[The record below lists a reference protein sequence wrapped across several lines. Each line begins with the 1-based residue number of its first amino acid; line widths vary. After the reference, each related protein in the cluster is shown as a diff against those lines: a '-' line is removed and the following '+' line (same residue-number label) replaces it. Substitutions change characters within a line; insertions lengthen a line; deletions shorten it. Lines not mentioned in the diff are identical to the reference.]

1 MRLLTPWLF
10 LVASAFLAVASSR
23 LAAAPAESPAGSA
36 TIAQENA
43 LEEWARASVVDYGEQ
58 VQPLLETYCYRC
70 HGERRQRAD
79 VRVDDL
85 DPDVV
90 FGGDADGWRAVLDM
104 LNSGEMP
111 PSRQAQPTDEERR
124 LLVEWMTAGLER
136 AAERAR
142 GATRSTLRRLNKA
155 QYTHT
160 LQDLLGIELEFGRPL
175 PDDGKSKLGFSNNGE
190 VLQASPLH
198 IETYQAIAREA
209 LDQAI
214 ATEKPPVSHYRV
226 TFGSGLGVGKVAG
239 TTGGYQ
245 SVPLSP
251 DDFTVEVLEADG
263 TSRDPR
269 TDAEREAL
277 ENLMRRITVGFRGSS
292 RGRFRVVD
300 EGLVMYSAVPHRET
314 TPKSWQGPSPNMKLE
329 MQRCFPLKGDFA
341 FRVQA
346 SRGPLFPD
354 DRQLLLE
361 LQDGTPLVRV
371 PNDTLGVTP
380 ELGALVVSAF
390 ETTEQSNLI
399 RRDAFLVS
407 EELTADSNA
416 KLKLDV
422 PAKGYYQIDLV
433 HPPVG
438 IDGMPS
444 ARLSLGDQN
453 LDVRLSLSEEQLK
466 RARVVTP
473 LGAAHLHQGHRE
485 FRLGGPFFVGF
496 SHLVLTPLNDGHP
509 LFERLAIE
517 NDEASRAIQAERT
530 PWLRVFAGTR
540 TDDGMD
546 YAAFDE
552 RREVTG
558 ELGSPQWFEFRGRLE
573 DLPIPMPDTGDNEIL
588 SGIMVLGLWN
598 DHLVKN
604 GGDSGPPLL
613 VRAVEFEAPFFPE
626 WPPASHVAIF
636 GERPDRA
643 NPEVDTRRVIA
654 DFAAKAFRRP
664 VTDAEVDRYVD
675 FWQAIRADYPTWEDG
690 VKEVLVAILC
700 SPHFLYLVE
709 PVVDDA
715 GAQPLDDHA
724 LATRLSMFLWNS
736 LPDAELRSLADRGE
750 LRANLD
756 AQVTRMLA
764 DPKSWRFVE
773 QFSYEWLRL
782 DRHRSMTLNPHRYP
796 AWTRFVKEDME
807 QETYHFVREVLDGD
821 HDLFAFIDSD
831 FAMLNQNL
839 AEYYGIEGVEGPE
852 FRAVALPAGSPRG
865 GLLGQGAFLA
875 GHSDGNEAHP
885 IKRAVWLKERIL
897 GDPPPPPPPNV
908 PELDPEAPG
917 FEDLTLKEQLE
928 KHRDSASCMDCHAG
942 IDPYG
947 VVFEALDAGGRP
959 IAERE
964 GKAVDAST
972 TLRDGTVIDGLE
984 AMRAHILDIEREA
997 FARALT
1003 RYLFSY
1009 ALGRDAGFADAPELD
1024 RIAERVAAS
1033 GYRLEGVIR
1042 AIATSESFTRR

>member
-1 MRLLTPWLF
+1 MRLISPWLF
-10 LVASAFLAVASSR
+10 LLASLA
-23 LAAAPAESPAGSA
+23 LAAWSGRSVAAPSEAPSA
-36 TIAQENA
+36 SQEEA
-43 LEEWARASVVDYGEQ
+43 LQEWAEASVADYHEQ
-58 VQPLLETYCYRC
+58 VQPLLEEYCYRC

-85 DPDVV
+85 DPDVI

-104 LNSGEMP
+104 INVGEMP
-111 PSRQAQPTDEERR
+111 PARQLQPTDEERR
-124 LLVEWMTAGLER
+124 VLVEWMTAGLER

-142 GATRSTLRRLNKA
+142 GTTRSTLRRLTKA

-160 LQDLLGIELEFGRPL
+160 LQDLLGIEMEFGRPL

-198 IETYQAIAREA
+198 IETYQTIARQA
-209 LDQAI
+209 LGQAI
-214 ATEKPPVSHYRV
+214 APQKPPVSHYRV
-226 TFGSGLGVGKVAG
+226 TFGAGIGADKVAG

-245 SVPLSP
+245 SVPLST
-251 DDFTVEVLEADG
+251 DDFTVEVLDADG
-263 TSRDPR
+263 TPRDPQ
-269 TDAEREAL
+269 TDVEREAL

-292 RGRFRVVD
+292 RGRFRVID

-329 MQRCFPLKGDFA
+329 MQRCFPLEGDFA

-361 LQDGTPLVRV
+361 LQDGEPLVRV

-380 ELGALVVSAF
+380 EPGALVVSAF

-407 EELTADSNA
+407 EELTADSGA

-453 LDVRLSLSEEQLK
+453 LDVRLSLSEEELK
-466 RARVVTP
+466 RSRVVTP
-473 LGAAHLHQGHRE
+473 LGAAHLHKGHRE

-496 SHLVLTPLNDGHP
+496 SHLVLTPLSDRHP

-558 ELGSPQWFEFRGRLE
+558 ELGSPDWFEFRGRLE

-613 VRAVEFEAPFFPE
+613 VRAVEFETPFFPQ

-700 SPHFLYLVE
+700 SPHFLYLIE
-709 PVVDDA
+709 PSADD
-715 GAQPLDDHA
+715 GGPQPLDDHA

-736 LPDAELRSLADRGE
+736 LPDAELRDLADRGE

-756 AQVTRMLA
+756 AQVTRLLA
-764 DPKSWRFVE
+764 DDKSWRFVE

-782 DRHRSMTLNPHRYP
+782 DRHRGMTLNPRRYP
-796 AWTRFVKEDME
+796 TWTRFVKEDME

-852 FRAVALPAGSPRG
+852 FRPVTLPADSPRG

-972 TLRDGTVIDGLE
+972 TLRDGTVINGLE
-984 AMRAHILDIEREA
+984 AMRAHILDSEREA
-997 FARALT
+997 FTRALV

-1009 ALGRDAGFADAPELD
+1009 ALGRDAGFADQAELD
-1024 RIAERVAAS
+1024 AIAERVAAS
-1033 GYRLEGVIR
+1033 DYRFESVIR